1 MIMLDNILQLL
12 IIAVFLQFIVLA
24 VIFSINKKNSLIM
37 STQEQFAEVLEQ
49 IKTNTENIA
58 GDIVVLT
65 DRLAAGGLTA
75 EEEANVLTEL
85 RAVAGRL
92 KEIADITPD
101 AEQPAPEAPTDP
113 VEPEAPEEPEEPM
126 QPE

>member
-1 MIMLDNILQLL
+1 MLDNILQLL